1 MTADVRGA
9 SMRVSRFSRRGR
21 GCAALF
27 RCGRRGRG
35 WAAFVCPR
43 ICVSEIIRLRNFAG
57 PKLYESARF
66 ARLKLY
72 AGKLFARLNIYFFAD
87 LCCSKFLCVSGFA
100 SMQRVCFFCLF
111 AAFARPTC
119 CALASCVSITF
130 RGRRFCA
137 ETFFRAQRSALSTF
151 LAACRPRLKKRANK
165 MMSRDALISGTIK
178 ITCQKKRSKL

>member
-1 MTADVRGA
+1 MTADVRRA
-9 SMRVSRFSRRGR
+9 SMRMSQFSRRGR
-21 GCAALF
+21 GRAALF

-43 ICVSEIIRLRNFAG
+43 IYVSENMRLRNFAG
-57 PKLYESARF
+57 PKLCESARF
-66 ARLKLY
+66 ARLKLH

-87 LCCSKFLCVSGFA
+87 LCCSKFYASPVLCLCGACASFACSRLRVRHAARLRPCVS
-100 SMQRVCFFCLF
+100 R
-111 AAFARPTC
+111 
-119 CALASCVSITF
+119 TF

-137 ETFFRAQRSALSTF
+137 ETFFRAQRSALSAL

-178 ITCQKKRSKL
+178 ITCPKKRSKL